1 MTNKLTYVLKN
12 SFTYSSKG
20 EPKLNA
26 KEILVFAPSLSQRVQ
41 TSALKKLFQDAK
53 KQGFEI
59 AKNLDTSP
67 KKVPTPEEQEKAELA
82 AAEARSKLT
91 PEQIKKNT
99 DDFIKAIVGLCDQE
113 RLTELMITLLTKVRE
128 DYTSMV
134 DGVEALTP
142 YILEKMSLEDFDT
155 LVLEY
160 IVNFMSSSL
169 TE

>member
-1 MTNKLTYVLKN
+1 MTNKIIYKLKN

-20 EPKLNA
+20 EPNLNA

-41 TSALKKLFQDAK
+41 TSALKKIFQDAS

-59 AKNLDTSP
+59 AKALDTSP
-67 KKVPTPEEQEKAELA
+67 KITLSPEEQKKADLA

-91 PEQIKKNT
+91 SEQVKKNLEEY
-99 DDFIKAIVGLCDQE
+99 IKAIVRLCDQE
-113 RLTELMITLLTKVRE
+113 KLTETMISLLTKVRE
-128 DYTSMV
+128 DYTSLV
-134 DGVEALTP
+134 DNTEPLTT
-142 YILEKMSLEDFDT
+142 YILEKMSLEDFDA